1 MTESIA
7 KGKVDIY
14 THTHTRTHRQI
25 HFRVSKARYRK
36 AIPDTARLYQIPQG
50 YTRYRKAIPDTA
62 RQDYTRLDKT
72 LI

>member
-7 KGKVDIY
+7 KGKVDIHTY
-14 THTHTRTHRQI
+14 THTHAHTQI
-25 HFRVSKARYRK
+25 HLRVSKARYRK
-36 AIPDTARLYQIPQG
+36 AIQ
-50 YTRYRKAIPDTA
+50 DTA

>member
-7 KGKVDIY
+7 KGKVDID
-14 THTHTRTHRQI
+14 THTHAHTQI

-36 AIPDTARLYQIPQG
+36 AIQ
-50 YTRYRKAIPDTA
+50 DTA
-62 RQDYTRLDKT
+62 RQDYARPGKT